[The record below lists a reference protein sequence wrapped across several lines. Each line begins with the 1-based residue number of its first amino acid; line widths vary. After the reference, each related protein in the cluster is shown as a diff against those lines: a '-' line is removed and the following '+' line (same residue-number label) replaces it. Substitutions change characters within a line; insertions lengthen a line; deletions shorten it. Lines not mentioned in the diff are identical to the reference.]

1 MPDIIVQDITPRNQY
16 TAGGGGPT
24 VFAFT
29 FPIFALTDVVVY
41 RTPVGSSADDVTQIL
56 VYNID
61 YTVTNNV
68 PPAVGGTITLTVGA
82 TAGDIITIVRDMPD
96 NRLNNYIDGGLFQ
109 ATDVNT
115 DFDRTVMMSQQDK
128 MYDKVLGIHYNNSE
142 VITPIVDNV
151 LPLLPANYVWMKNG
165 ANTEIIAVPFGSGG
179 GSGITS
185 ITTTLPITGGPI
197 TVAGNIG
204 MANSGVVAGTYS
216 PANVTFNAFGLATNA
231 IQINSL
237 SGKNLITNGDFQI
250 WQAGTSFTGLVFG
263 PPVTYVADMWEADG
277 EIAAIAFSVTRQAS
291 GLPGGY
297 VARVQRD
304 AGSATVGAPVLS
316 WSSPIATVAGIA
328 GNYLTLS
335 FKARQGANFASV
347 GGVLGIVMYTGTGA
361 TDESFFFGGGGFP
374 GNATVLA
381 TGTTLTANLTTY
393 SFTTPAP
400 VGATVTQLAIQFYYN
415 GGAVGVAGA
424 NDYFDITDVQVEIGQ
439 AATPFNRPSFNQSL
453 AACQYLYYKTFAYA
467 TVPAQNV
474 GAGTGEFGF
483 PATVAGALSNFSQRF
498 YYPTPLRAA
507 ATTITFYNPAA
518 ANAFIRDETAAADFG
533 ATSAF
538 DSTPEGFGV
547 TGTGN
552 AGTAV
557 GDYCGVHFV
566 ADARLPH

>member
-41 RTPVGSSADDVTQIL
+41 RTPVGSTADDVTQIL
-56 VYNID
+56 VYNVD
-61 YTVTNNV
+61 YTVTNNI

-82 TAGDIITIVRDMPD
+82 TAGDIITLVRDLPD

-142 VITPIVDNV
+142 VITPIVDNI

-179 GSGITS
+179 GGGGTITS
-185 ITTTLPITGGPI
+185 ITTTLPVQGGPI
-197 TVAGNIG
+197 TVAGNISL
-204 MANSGVVAGTYS
+204 ANSGVVAGTYS
-216 PANVTFNAFGLATNA
+216 PANVTFNAFGIATNA
-231 IQINSL
+231 IVINSL
-237 SGKNLITNGDFQI
+237 SGKNFITNGDFQI

-277 EIAAIAFSVTRQAS
+277 EAAAIAFSVTRQAA
-291 GLPGGY
+291 GTPGRF

-304 AGSATVGAPVLS
+304 AGSATVGTPVIS

-328 GNYLTLS
+328 GNYLTIS
-335 FKARQGANFASV
+335 FKARAGANYSAT
-347 GGVLGIVMYTGTGA
+347 GGLLGVVMYTGTGA
-361 TDESFFFGGGGFP
+361 TDESFFFGGGGFT
-374 GNATVLA
+374 GNATVLTA
-381 TGTTLTANLTTY
+381 FPALTATLDSYT
-393 SFTTPAP
+393 FTTPAP
-400 VGATVTQLAIQFYYN
+400 VGATVTQLAVQFYFPTT
-415 GGAVGVAGA
+415 VGVAGA
-424 NDYFDITDVQVEIGQ
+424 NDYFDVTDVQVELGQ
-439 AATPFNRPSFNQSL
+439 AATPFNRPSFNESL

-474 GAGTGEFGF
+474 GATTGEFIF
-483 PATVAGALSNFSQRF
+483 PATRVAAVVNFSNSF
-498 YYPTPLRAA
+498 VFPAPLAINP
-507 ATTITFYNPAA
+507 TITFYNPAA
-518 ANAFIRDETAAADFG
+518 ANAEARDESAAGDCTV
-533 ATSAF
+533 TSTYNKTSSSF
-538 DSTPEGFGV
+538 NVIT
-547 TGTGN
+547 TGN
-552 AGTAV
+552 AGTVV
-557 GDYCGVHFV
+557 GNALGVHFV
-566 ADARLPH
+566 ADGRLPH